1 MNKITLPEATLGV
14 DIGTTGCRC
23 VAYSAGA
30 EVVARAERLYPTS
43 SPKPGWAEQDSNLV
57 LALVEECIKDAV
69 KSAEEAYYKVTL
81 ISFSAVNHG
90 LIPLCEGKPLR
101 PCIIWADNR
110 STHITEQWRLEGR
123 QKEFYEATCCPI
135 HPMYLPGKL
144 VWLAKE
150 EPEIF
155 RRADRFVSLKELL
168 FYRWFGRFVVDA
180 SIASSTGLF
189 NVTKFDWD
197 EKILRTTG
205 IRRDQLS
212 EIVPTTSVFG
222 GINRELGARL
232 GLSPHVR
239 VIIGAG
245 DGVLSSLGAGALG
258 PGEVTVMIGT
268 SGAARIMVTK
278 PTWDSQGRTWC
289 YYLAAGAWVVGGAI
303 NNAGLTLQW
312 VREKWLNGASF
323 KEVDRLSGQV
333 TPGSEG
339 LMLMP
344 FLTGERSPNWDP
356 SIRAALIGLDLAH
369 GPGHFARAAMEGVA
383 YRLKSVFEPIVE
395 MAGVVCSVRIGG
407 GFIASPTWVQIV
419 ADVLNSR
426 LEILEE
432 PQGSAF
438 GAVVLA
444 WLAVG
449 KIKTLGECTNLARG
463 KRMVYPDPK
472 QAIFYESQYSNYQLI
487 YDKLYT

>member
-1 MNKITLPEATLGV
+1 MNRMTGLEATLGV

-23 VAYSAGA
+23 VVYSDEA
-30 EVVARAERLYPTS
+30 EVVAKAECFYPTS
-43 SPKPGWAEQDSNLV
+43 SPKPGWAEQDSVLV
-57 LALVEECIKDAV
+57 IAEVEQCIRLAV
-69 KSAEEAYYKVTL
+69 KSAAEAHYSVTL

-90 LIPLCEGKPLR
+90 LIPMYEGEPLR

-110 STHITEQWRLEGR
+110 STSITEQWRSEGR
-123 QKEFYEATCCPI
+123 QKVVYETTFCPI

-155 RRADRFVSLKELL
+155 QRADRFISLKELL
-168 FYRWFGRFVVDA
+168 FYRWFGRYVIDA

-189 NVTKFDWD
+189 NVTQFDWD
-197 EKILRTTG
+197 EEMLRITG
-205 IRRDQLS
+205 IKREQLS
-212 EIVPTTSVFG
+212 EIVPTTDVFEG
-222 GINRELGARL
+222 VTQEISDRL
-232 GLSPHVR
+232 GLGPDVR

-268 SGAARIMVTK
+268 SGAARITVAK
-278 PTWDSQGRTWC
+278 PTLDSQGRTWC
-289 YYLAAGAWVVGGAI
+289 YYLADGAWVVGGAI

-323 KEVDRLSGQV
+323 KEVERLAAQV
-333 TPGSEG
+333 VPGSEG

-369 GPGHFARAAMEGVA
+369 GPEHFARAAMEGVA
-383 YRLKSVFEPIVE
+383 YRLKSVFEPITE
-395 MAGVVCSVRIGG
+395 LAGVVRSVRIGG
-407 GFIASPTWVQIV
+407 GFTASPTWVQIV
-419 ADVLNSR
+419 ADVLNSP

-449 KIKTLGECTNLARG
+449 KIKTLSGCTSLAQ
-463 KRMVYPDPK
+463 KKKVVYPNK
-472 QAIFYESQYSNYQLI
+472 KRAIFYDHQYRNYQQI
-487 YDKLYT
+487 YDRLYR

>member
-1 MNKITLPEATLGV
+1 MKSATLGV

-23 VAYSAGA
+23 VAYSDKA
-30 EVVARAERLYPTS
+30 EVVAQAEHLYPTS
-43 SPKPGWAEQDSNLV
+43 SPKPGWAEQDSEFV
-57 LALVEECIKDAV
+57 LSQVEECIKDAV
-69 KSAEEAYYKVTL
+69 QRAKEANYRVTL

-90 LIPLCEGKPLR
+90 LIPLFEGKPMR

-110 STHITEQWRLEGR
+110 STQITEQWRLNGR

-155 RRADRFVSLKELL
+155 QKADRFLSLKELL
-168 FYRWFGRFVVDA
+168 FYRWFGRYVIDA

-189 NVTKFDWD
+189 NVTQFDWD
-197 EKILRTTG
+197 EEILRTIG
-205 IRRDQLS
+205 IRRTQLS
-212 EIVPTTSVFG
+212 EIVPTTDVFAG
-222 GINRELGARL
+222 VNEKVSARL
-232 GLSPHVR
+232 GLSPEVR

-268 SGAARIMVTK
+268 SGAARITVAK
-278 PTWDSQGRTWC
+278 PTLDSKGRTWC
-289 YYLAAGAWVVGGAI
+289 YYLADGAWVVGGAI

-312 VREKWLNGASF
+312 VRDKWLNGASF
-323 KEVDRLSGQV
+323 EEVEKLSAQV
-333 TPGSEG
+333 APGSEG

-395 MAGVVCSVRIGG
+395 MAGVVRSVRIGG

-419 ADVLNSR
+419 ADVLNSP

-449 KIKTLGECTNLARG
+449 RIKTLDECTSLALQQ
-463 KRMVYPDPK
+463 KVVYPDPK
-472 QAIFYESQYSNYQLI
+472 QTIFYEKQYKRYQRI
-487 YDKLYT
+487 YDRLYR

>member
-1 MNKITLPEATLGV
+1 MNGFTLLEATLGV

-23 VAYSAGA
+23 VAYSDQAD
-30 EVVARAERLYPTS
+30 VVVKAERLYPTS
-43 SPKPGWAEQDSNLV
+43 SPKPGWAEQDSDLV
-57 LALVEECIKDAV
+57 LAQVEECIKDAV
-69 KSAEEAYYKVTL
+69 KSAAEAHYRVNL

-90 LIPLCEGKPLR
+90 LIPLFEGKPLR

-110 STHITEQWRLEGR
+110 SASITEQWRIER
-123 QKEFYEATCCPI
+123 RHKEFYEATCCPI

-155 RRADRFVSLKELL
+155 LRADRFLSLKELL
-168 FYRWFGRFVVDA
+168 FYRWFGRFVIDA

-197 EKILRTTG
+197 EDIMRITG
-205 IRRDQLS
+205 IRREQLS
-212 EIVPTTSVFG
+212 EIVPTTHVLRG
-222 GINRELGARL
+222 MNREVYDRL
-232 GLSPHVR
+232 GLSADVQ
-239 VIIGAG
+239 VVIGAG

-268 SGAARIMVTK
+268 SGAARITVAT
-278 PTWDSQGRTWC
+278 PTLDSQGRTWC
-289 YYLAAGAWVVGGAI
+289 YYLADAAWVVGGAI

-323 KEVDRLSGQV
+323 EEVEKLSANV
-333 TPGSEG
+333 APGSEG

-395 MAGVVCSVRIGG
+395 MAGVVRSVRIGG

-419 ADVLNSR
+419 ADVLNSP

-438 GAVVLA
+438 GAVVLG

-449 KIKTLGECTNLARG
+449 RLKTLDECTSLARQQ
-463 KRMVYPDPK
+463 KVVYPNTL
-472 QAIFYESQYSNYQLI
+472 QAIFYENQYTHYQRI
-487 YDKLYT
+487 YDRLYR

>member
-23 VAYSAGA
+23 VAYSDEA
-30 EVVARAERLYPTS
+30 EVVANAECLYPTS
-43 SPKPGWAEQDSNLV
+43 SPKPGWAEQDSDLV
-57 LALVEECIKDAV
+57 LTQVEKCIKDAV
-69 KSAEEAYYKVTL
+69 KNAEEAYYRVTL

-90 LIPLCEGKPLR
+90 IIPLCEGKPLR

-110 STHITEQWRLEGR
+110 SAPITEQWRLEGR
-123 QKEFYEATCCPI
+123 WKKFYETTCCPI

-155 RRADRFVSLKELL
+155 QRADRFLSLKELL
-168 FYRWFGRFVVDA
+168 FYRWFGRFVIDA

-197 EKILRTTG
+197 EEILRTTG

-212 EIVPTTSVFG
+212 EIVPTTEVFG
-222 GINRELGARL
+222 EVNRDVSDHL
-232 GLSPHVR
+232 GLSPDVR

-258 PGEVTVMIGT
+258 PGEITVMIGT
-268 SGAARIMVTK
+268 SGAARITVAE
-278 PTWDSQGRTWC
+278 PTLDSQGRTWC
-289 YYLAAGAWVVGGAI
+289 YYLADGAWVVGGAI

-323 KEVDRLSGQV
+323 EEIERLSAQV
-333 TPGSEG
+333 APGSEG

-344 FLTGERSPNWDP
+344 FLTGERSPNWNP

-369 GPGHFARAAMEGVA
+369 GPGHFTRAAMEGVA

-395 MAGVVCSVRIGG
+395 TAGEVRSVRIGG

-419 ADVLNSR
+419 ADVLNSP

-444 WLAVG
+444 WLAIG
-449 KIKTLGECTNLARG
+449 RIKTLGESASLSQVNRV
-463 KRMVYPDPK
+463 VYPNQEHAK
-472 QAIFYESQYSNYQLI
+472 FYENQYSHYKQL
-487 YDKLYT
+487 YDRLYT

>member
-1 MNKITLPEATLGV
+1 MNRIKLTEATLGV

-23 VAYSAGA
+23 VAYTDEA
-30 EVVARAERLYPTS
+30 EVVATAECFYPTA
-43 SPKPGWAEQDSNLV
+43 SPQPGWAEQDSDLV
-57 LALVEECIKDAV
+57 LTQVEECIKVAI
-69 KSAEEAYYKVTL
+69 KSAEEAYYRVTL

-110 STHITEQWRLEGR
+110 SAPITEQWRSEGR
-123 QKEFYEATCCPI
+123 QKEFYEKTCCPI

-144 VWLAKE
+144 VWLSKE

-155 RRADRFVSLKELL
+155 QRADHFLSLKELL
-168 FYRWFGRFVVDA
+168 FYRWFGRFVIDA

-189 NVTKFDWD
+189 NVKKFNWD
-197 EKILRTTG
+197 EEILRTTG
-205 IRRDQLS
+205 IRPEQLS
-212 EIVPTTSVFG
+212 EIVPTTNIFSGV
-222 GINRELGARL
+222 NQEVSHRL
-232 GLSPHVR
+232 GLSSDVR

-268 SGAARIMVTK
+268 SGAARITVGK
-278 PTWDSQGRTWC
+278 PTLDSQERTWC
-289 YYLAAGAWVVGGAI
+289 YYLAEGAWVVGGAI

-312 VREKWLNGASF
+312 VREKWLNGIPF
-323 KEVDRLSGQV
+323 EEVEKLSAQV
-333 TPGSEG
+333 TSGSEG

-344 FLTGERSPNWDP
+344 FLTGERSPNWKP
-356 SIRAALIGLDLAH
+356 SIRAALIGFDMAH

-395 MAGVVCSVRIGG
+395 MAGVVRSVRIGG
-407 GFIASPTWVQIV
+407 GFITSPTWVQIM
-419 ADVLNSR
+419 ADVLNSP

-449 KIKTLGECTNLARG
+449 SKEGLGACRRLSRVKNV
-463 KRMVYPDPK
+463 VYPNPK
-472 QAIFYESQYSNYQLI
+472 QAIFYENQYSQYQQI
-487 YDKLYT
+487 YNRLYT